1 MMIKV
6 DSLPVSAEAARHLGR
21 ASRGAPPAT
30 MVDPDEELFG
40 RGSNST
46 TFVGFKDTFI
56 GWLK

>member
-1 MMIKV
+1 MIIIV

-46 TFVGFKDTFI
+46 TFVGFKDIF
-56 GWLK
+56 